1 MAIATTLTRKGKTMK
16 PTAADYE
23 RLARAY
29 LQITG
34 QDPEEWEWESIDD
47 DNSLVSATRETL
59 EDFKKN
65 RLGWNEPGKMEQIA
79 NVAGLYWPR
88 CQAVKGQPR
97 CELTV
102 VDCGDFRLIYQL

>member
-1 MAIATTLTRKGKTMK
+1 MK

-29 LQITG
+29 LQTTG

-47 DNSLVSATRETL
+47 DNSLVSTTRETL

-102 VDCGDFRLIYQL
+102 VDCGDFTLIHQL